1 MNILGRTLNINRIV
15 VAIFL
20 VIGTALSLLLAI
32 ADAYNMFVTH
42 TTWLYR
48 GVNALSVLI
57 VIDYLLILPIA
68 GLVSTYSFFAK
79 GTIWKVITKG
89 IILNIMVYILAGLW
103 LIISSFCC
111 SQADF
116 IIIGLCILIT
126 SLLWYIWASVNKIN

>member
-1 MNILGRTLNINRIV
+1 MMTNRFNYKRLSIGT
-15 VAIFL
+15 FL
-20 VIGTALSLLLAI
+20 VLGTILSLIISIDTISDFTHLGTLI
-32 ADAYNMFVTH
+32 ARAPIMT
-42 TTWLYR
+42 
-48 GVNALSVLI
+48 
-57 VIDYLLILPIA
+57 YLLLFDFIVLFPIS
-68 GLVSTYSFFAK
+68 GLISTYSFFTQGK
-79 GTIWKVITKG
+79 IWKVITKG

>member
-1 MNILGRTLNINRIV
+1 MNILGRTLNINRIA
-15 VAIFL
+15 VAMFL

-42 TTWLYR
+42 TTWMYR
-48 GVNALSVLI
+48 GVNALGVLL

-68 GLVSTYSFFAK
+68 GLVSTYSFFTK

-126 SLLWYIWASVNKIN
+126 SLLWYIWTSVNKIN

>member
-15 VAIFL
+15 VAVFL
-20 VIGTALSLLLAI
+20 VIGMALSLLLAI

-42 TTWLYR
+42 TAWMYR
-48 GVNALSVLI
+48 GVNALSGLI

-68 GLVSTYSFFAK
+68 GLVSTYSFFTK

-111 SQADF
+111 SKADF
-116 IIIGLCILIT
+116 IIIGLC
-126 SLLWYIWASVNKIN
+126 LLCTGVLWCIWRSVNKVN